1 MMKLLKAFALVGLGL
16 FVLVTV
22 IGFLLPSTVR
32 IERQAMIDAPD
43 HVVYAA
49 VNTLSLWPRWTTWLR
64 EDSTA
69 AIVFEGPPSGTG
81 SLLRWQSN
89 NDGNG
94 SIRIAQATPSSSV
107 TIELAMD
114 RQTPSLSS
122 IKIVDAGNGKSHVTW
137 DLEID
142 FGGNVY
148 GRWFG
153 LFVDWIAGPDF
164 ERSLADLNGMLV
176 STKQRMSA
184 IQNVTLPITHVLS
197 ARSSTA
203 TSAIGA
209 TLASSFARI
218 TRHAL
223 GRNLPIVG
231 APFVSY
237 PDWNGRT
244 TAVVAMLPVAM
255 PDNGNGEVTGATRPA
270 MQAVALDYYGPYE
283 LIGLARD
290 ALEQHLAARDIPVGE
305 SWEEY
310 LTDPATA
317 PDPAT
322 WHTRVYY
329 ALRALRETP

>member
-1 MMKLLKAFALVGLGL
+1 MMKLLRAFALVGLGL

-32 IERQAMIDAPD
+32 IERQAMVDAPD
-43 HVVYAA
+43 EVVYAA
-49 VNTLSLWPRWTTWLR
+49 VNTLRLWPMWTTWLR
-64 EDSTA
+64 QDTTA
-69 AIVFEGPPSGTG
+69 TIAYDGPPSGAG
-81 SLLRWQSN
+81 SVLRWQSN

-114 RQTPSLSS
+114 SQTPSLSS
-122 IKIVDAGNGKSHVTW
+122 IKVVDAGNGKTQVTW

-148 GRWFG
+148 ARWFG
-153 LFVDWIAGPDF
+153 LFVDRLVGPDF
-164 ERSLADLNGMLV
+164 ERSLADLNAMLV
-176 STKQRMSA
+176 SIRKRMSTA
-184 IQNVTLPITHVLS
+184 QDVALPLTHVLLI
-197 ARSSTA
+197 RST
-203 TSAIGA
+203 TPISAIGGD
-209 TLASSFARI
+209 LARSFARI
-218 TRHAL
+218 SRYAL
-223 GRNLPIVG
+223 ERNLPIIG

-244 TAVVAMLPVAM
+244 TDVVAMLPVTM
-255 PDNGNGEVTGATRPA
+255 PDTGNGDVRGVTRPA
-270 MQAVALDYYGPYE
+270 MRAVAMDYYGPYE

-290 ALEQHLAARDIPVGE
+290 ALEQYLAARDIPAGE

-329 ALRALRETP
+329 AVR

>member
-1 MMKLLKAFALVGLGL
+1 MMKLLRAFALVGLGL

-32 IERQAMIDAPD
+32 IERQAMVDAPD
-43 HVVYAA
+43 EVVYAA
-49 VNTLSLWPRWTTWLR
+49 VNTLRLWPMWTTWLR
-64 EDSTA
+64 QDTTA
-69 AIVFEGPPSGTG
+69 TIAYDGPPSGAG
-81 SLLRWQSN
+81 SVLRWQSN

-114 RQTPSLSS
+114 SQTPSLSS
-122 IKIVDAGNGKSHVTW
+122 IKVVDAGNGKTQVTW

-148 GRWFG
+148 ARWFG
-153 LFVDWIAGPDF
+153 LFVDRLVGPDF
-164 ERSLADLNGMLV
+164 ERSLADLNAMLV
-176 STKQRMSA
+176 SIRKRMSTA
-184 IQNVTLPITHVLS
+184 QDVALPLTHVLLI
-197 ARSSTA
+197 RST
-203 TSAIGA
+203 TPISAIGGD
-209 TLASSFARI
+209 LARSFARI
-218 TRHAL
+218 SRYAL
-223 GRNLPIVG
+223 ERNLPIIG

-244 TAVVAMLPVAM
+244 TDVVAMLPVAM
-255 PDNGNGEVTGATRPA
+255 SDTGNGDVRGVTRPA
-270 MQAVALDYYGPYE
+270 MRAVALDYYGPYE

-290 ALEQHLAARDIPVGE
+290 ALEQYLAARDIPAGE

-329 ALRALRETP
+329 AVR

>member
-1 MMKLLKAFALVGLGL
+1 MKLLKTLAAIGVGL
-16 FVLVTV
+16 FAAFTV
-22 IGFLLPSTVR
+22 IGFLLPASAHV
-32 IERQAMIDAPD
+32 EREAVIDAPD

-49 VNTLSLWPRWTTWLR
+49 VNTLSIWPRWTAWLR
-64 EDSTA
+64 EDTTA
-69 AIVFEGPPSGTG
+69 TVVYEGPPSGSG
-81 SLLRWQSN
+81 SVLRWQSN
-89 NDGNG
+89 TDGSG

-114 RQTPSLSS
+114 RQTPSLSA
-122 IKIVDAGNGKSHVTW
+122 IKIVDAGNGKSRVTW

-153 LFVDWIAGPDF
+153 LFVDWLVGPDF
-164 ERSLADLNGMLV
+164 ERSLTNLQAHLRSV
-176 STKQRMSA
+176 RKRMSS
-184 IQNVTLPITHVLS
+184 VHEVSLPLTYVLS
-197 ARSSTA
+197 VRSATA

-218 TRHAL
+218 TRHAI

-237 PDWNGRT
+237 PGWNGRT
-244 TAVVAMLPVAM
+244 TDVVAMLPVAM
-255 PDNGNGEVTGATRPA
+255 PDAGNGDVTGSTRPA

-290 ALEQHLAARDIPVGE
+290 ALEQYLAARDIPVGE

-317 PDPAT
+317 PDPST

-329 ALRALRETP
+329 ALRTP